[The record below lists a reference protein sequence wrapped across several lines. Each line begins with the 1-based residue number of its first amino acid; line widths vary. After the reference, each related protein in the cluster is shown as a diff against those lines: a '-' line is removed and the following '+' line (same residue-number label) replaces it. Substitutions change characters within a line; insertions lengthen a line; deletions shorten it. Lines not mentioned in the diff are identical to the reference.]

1 MSNRRLAAAL
11 GHLDSWGLPAL
22 LVTSLV
28 NVRYLTGL
36 DASNAALVLGAAPTL
51 VTDDRYATSAR
62 ARVTDLAV
70 VIDRE
75 VAGAG
80 IRAAAASGIRELG
93 FEADHL
99 SVTAWRECEQ
109 IAADVGVH
117 LIPAP
122 DHVRSLRA
130 VKDAEE
136 IGLLQ
141 QACAMTERALSRLFL
156 EIAVGRT
163 EQWVAARLDTLM
175 REEGAEA
182 SAFDTIVAAGPWSA
196 EPHHQPTTSV
206 INRGDLVVID
216 CGARYAGYHAD
227 MTRTVV
233 VGAPPET
240 WQQEIFQIVG
250 TAAAAGRDALRPG
263 REFRDIDAAARSMIA
278 EAGYDEF
285 FRHGLG
291 HGIGL
296 EIHEAPMLG
305 PRSPAGTLAEHM
317 TVTIEP
323 GVYLPGRGGVRIED
337 SLVVTSDGA
346 ESLTTMTRELL
357 VLG

>member
-227 MTRTVV
+227 MTRTFL
-233 VGAPPET
+233 VGADPAP
-240 WQQEIFQIVG
+240 
-250 TAAAAGRDALRPG
+250 GRDALRPG